1 MRASR
6 VVQCARLEALFF
18 FLVADV
24 HCIIQ
29 LLGLGVLSSRGRDA
43 AAIIDYSHRSCPA
56 GRQRPGDHEQ
66 RLQER
71 PTRVVRPVHYMASQ
85 GTAKFQRLTQHR

>member
-1 MRASR
+1 MRK
-6 VVQCARLEALFF
+6 ARSTFF

-29 LLGLGVLSSRGRDA
+29 SLGLGVPSSRGRDA
-43 AAIIDYSHRSCPA
+43 AAIIDYPHRSCPA

-85 GTAKFQRLTQHR
+85 GTAKFQRLTQNR